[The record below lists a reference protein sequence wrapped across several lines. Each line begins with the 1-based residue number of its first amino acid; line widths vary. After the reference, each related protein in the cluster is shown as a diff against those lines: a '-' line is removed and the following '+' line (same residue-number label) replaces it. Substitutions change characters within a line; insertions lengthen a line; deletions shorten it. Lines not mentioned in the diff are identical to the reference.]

1 MTLDELLPLLS
12 PLALAALEAGITD
25 SLDEML
31 PDDSYQKLLSLGS
44 AVREYGHTLCG
55 EDYAYLAGSV
65 SEYIDTLP
73 LRMQNNLFY
82 LS

>member
-31 PDDSYQKLLSLGS
+31 PDDDYKKLLAVSS
-44 AVREYGHTLCG
+44 AVRQQGQATIG

-65 SEYIDTLP
+65 AETLDDLP
-73 LRMQNNLFY
+73 VWISQ
-82 LS
+82 